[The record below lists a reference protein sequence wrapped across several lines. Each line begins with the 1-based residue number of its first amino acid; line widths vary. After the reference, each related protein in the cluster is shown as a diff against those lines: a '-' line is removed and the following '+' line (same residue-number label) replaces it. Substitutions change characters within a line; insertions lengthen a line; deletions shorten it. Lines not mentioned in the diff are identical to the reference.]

1 MTSRGNHP
9 DELISASLT
18 GDLTGAERA
27 ELDSHLVGCE
37 RCRATLAAFKSERR
51 ILSGLPVA
59 SPPRDLSARV
69 RGGIEAGRFAGPWWR
84 RPGSV
89 VPLFAS
95 AAVFAAAVL
104 AVVVFGNLRVLPA
117 GASGSPSASASA
129 APTNSAVES
138 VQPSVIPTPA
148 PALALG
154 PGELGYLSL
163 NGGPLEASRLT
174 FIDDATGAS
183 IDLGTVSGAPIAAA
197 LSPDGRWLAY
207 ITQKGE
213 TGANEVWALHLTD
226 STVVLLGCSGAA
238 SFTDRLAWSSDGT
251 YLAFTLVAAD
261 LGSASGCPAN
271 DGAAGT
277 ADAWV
282 YDVAHGE
289 RLRLTRSGNAYS
301 AAFMPGNDQATPP
314 TLLVSF
320 AAERPWTEAVPLASD
335 ASNLVRIEGVF
346 LPLISADGSRAI
358 FWNGTMT
365 SNGGS
370 WHFSLGGMPQ
380 LFEDFRSA
388 GAASPWIGT
397 PLFSDLVLVGGEG
410 FASGDFAWGPGSDQ
424 FAFWNGAWTG
434 APQSA
439 DGTYPSQQD
448 VYFGRVSNGLLS
460 QVSRLVLDLPTGA
473 RVMDVAFSDV
483 AFSPDSP
490 GGAESAVTIGLPS
503 AGIGDPPSAYLQVVP
518 LGSGRPHTIGGGVSP
533 PPWDGPAVYGH

>member
-1 MTSRGNHP
+1 MTPRGSHP
-9 DELISASLT
+9 DELISASLS
-18 GDLTGAERA
+18 GDLTDAERA
-27 ELDSHLVGCE
+27 ALDAHLAGCE
-37 RCRATLAAFKSERR
+37 TCRATLAAFKAERR
-51 ILSGLPVA
+51 IVSGLPIVD
-59 SPPRDLSARV
+59 PPRDLPARV
-69 RGGIEAGRFAGPWWR
+69 RTGIEAGRFARPWWS

-89 VPLFAS
+89 VPLLAS
-95 AAVFAAAVL
+95 AAVFAAVIL
-104 AVVVFGNLRVLPA
+104 AVNFFGKLQIGPV
-117 GASGSPSASASA
+117 GQASGSPEATGSTPPSSSAIGSAGPST
-129 APTNSAVES
+129 APTGS
-138 VQPSVIPTPA
+138 P
-148 PALALG
+148 LFLG
-154 PGELGYLSL
+154 PGQLRYLSL
-163 NGGPLEASRLT
+163 TGAPLAPSHLS
-174 FIDDATGAS
+174 FINDATGAS
-183 IDLGTVSGAPIAAA
+183 IDLGTGSGPPIAAA

-226 STVVLLGCSGAA
+226 STVVPLGCSEAA

-277 ADAWV
+277 ADAWL

-380 LFEDFRSA
+380 LSEDFRSA
-388 GAASPWIGT
+388 GAASAWIGT
-397 PLFSDLVLVGGEG
+397 PVFSDLVLVGGEG

-448 VYFGRVSNGLLS
+448 VYVGRIGGGLLKAG
-460 QVSRLVLDLPTGA
+460 SRLYRAAIGFV
-473 RVMDVAFSDV
+473 VDVAF
-483 AFSPDSP
+483 APD
-490 GGAESAVTIGLPS
+490 GGSVAVTIGLPS
-503 AGIGDPPSAYLQVVP
+503 AGIGDPPHSNLQIVP
-518 LGSGRPHTIGGGVSP
+518 LGGGKARTIGGGVTP
-533 PPWDGPAVYGH
+533 PPWNGPAVFGP

>member
-1 MTSRGNHP
+1 MTFRGNHV

-18 GDLTGAERA
+18 GDLTDAERA
-27 ELDSHLVGCE
+27 QLGAHLARCE
-37 RCRATLAAFKSERR
+37 RCRATLSAFKAERR
-51 ILSGLPVA
+51 ILSGLPV
-59 SPPRDLSARV
+59 SGTPRDLSARV
-69 RGGIEAGRFAGPWWR
+69 RSGIESGRFAGPWWR

-89 VPLFAS
+89 VPMLAS
-95 AAVFAAAVL
+95 AAVFAAVVL
-104 AVVVFGNLRVLPA
+104 AAVFLGKLPT
-117 GASGSPSASASA
+117 GPVGQASGSPSASPSSAPSSSGVASA
-129 APTNSAVES
+129 SPSAGPTAPPVF
-138 VQPSVIPTPA
+138 
-148 PALALG
+148 LG
-154 PGELGYLSL
+154 SGQLGYLSL
-163 NGGPLEASRLT
+163 NGGSLQPSHLS
-174 FIDDATGAS
+174 FMNDATGGS
-183 IDLGTVSGAPIAAA
+183 IDLGTVSGPPIAAA
-197 LSPDGRWLAY
+197 LSPDGQWLAY

-226 STVVLLGCSGAA
+226 SSVVPLGCSEAA

-301 AAFMPGNDQATPP
+301 ATFMPGNDQA

-320 AAERPWTEAVPLASD
+320 AAERPWTEAVPLAADPSSLD
-335 ASNLVRIEGVF
+335 RIEGVF

-380 LFEDFRSA
+380 LSGDFRSA
-388 GAASPWIGT
+388 GAASPWVGT
-397 PLFSDLVLVGGEG
+397 PLFGDLVLVGGEG
-410 FASGDFAWGPGSDQ
+410 FASGEFAWGPDSDLV
-424 FAFWNGAWTG
+424 AFWNGAWTG

-439 DGTYPSQQD
+439 DGSYPNQQD
-448 VYFGRVSNGLLS
+448 VYLGRVSGGLLS
-460 QVSRLVLDLPTGA
+460 ATSQIDLGNSVTDSSWI
-473 RVMDVAFSDV
+473 VDVALSGLQGNYE
-483 AFSPDSP
+483 A
-490 GGAESAVTIGLPS
+490 AVTIGLPS
-503 AGIGDPPSAYLQVVP
+503 AGIGDPPSARLVRATNASV
-518 LGSGRPHTIGGGVSP
+518 GVGGGGGGGGGVEP
-533 PPWDGPAVYGH
+533 PSWQGPAVYGP